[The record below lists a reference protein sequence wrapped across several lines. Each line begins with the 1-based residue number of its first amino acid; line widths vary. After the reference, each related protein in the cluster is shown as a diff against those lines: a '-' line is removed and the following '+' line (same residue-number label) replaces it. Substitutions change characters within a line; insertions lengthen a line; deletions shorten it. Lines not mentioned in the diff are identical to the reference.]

1 MGAKWVLTGRD
12 GHFAPFEC
20 LSAEALCLL
29 SMGRTDLPY
38 GRWGNHDAKDWLFV
52 LSCRHASD
60 IASAQIPA
68 SLSSVVIVY
77 PLALPF
83 KIQILDILFLC

>member
-1 MGAKWVLTGRD
+1 MGTLHLSSTSRQKPFVFCPWARQISFTAGGETRTQKTG
-12 GHFAPFEC
+12 
-20 LSAEALCLL
+20 
-29 SMGRTDLPY
+29 
-38 GRWGNHDAKDWLFV
+38 LFV

-68 SLSSVVIVY
+68 SLSSVVIIY